1 MTQFK
6 IGDRVALVEKSD
18 GGFVEFLTITS
29 ETKKHWEAANDRPF
43 PRYRQFSKISG
54 VELNNYR
61 SNKKIVPAT
70 QDHLDQRQKKKD
82 DNMRHLLIESIKR
95 NNIAFRAAR
104 AAAASKTLEEVKEIH
119 AQIKGLY
126 NEF

>member
-82 DNMRHLLIESIKR
+82 DNMRHLLI
-95 NNIAFRAAR
+95 
-104 AAAASKTLEEVKEIH
+104 
-119 AQIKGLY
+119 
-126 NEF
+126 